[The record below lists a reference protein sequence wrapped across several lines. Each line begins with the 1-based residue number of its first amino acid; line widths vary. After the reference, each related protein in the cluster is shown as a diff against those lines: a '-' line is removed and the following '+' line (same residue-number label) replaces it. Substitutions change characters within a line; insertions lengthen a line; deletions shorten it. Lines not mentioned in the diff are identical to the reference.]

1 MNNFY
6 IIPNNKDILL
16 NNLILPLEDY
26 SIGFDVYYKAEEINK
41 LSEKY
46 NISVIINKF
55 MHKTDIENIGGIL
68 NKLINIKYFFI
79 EDLGL
84 TYFIP
89 KEKVVI
95 SQNHIINNYDSIN
108 YFKELG
114 FTSVL
119 INNDLTIE
127 EIKEIISNTSS
138 NLFMYFISK
147 NNLMYSK
154 RHLISAFS
162 DYKNNVLDN
171 KKEISEKVSNYKLLI
186 KEEKCGTCIFNSKI
200 FSANKYLDD
209 LTSINKIINLSNINK
224 EETNIILNNFKSKE
238 LNKLLEVD
246 NYFLENKIAYKV
258 GDLND

>member
-26 SIGFDVYYKAEEINK
+26 SIGFDVYYKVEEINK

-154 RHLISAFS
+154 KHLISAFS

-186 KEEKCGTCIFNSKI
+186 KEEECGTCIFNSKI

-209 LTSINKIINLSNINK
+209 IACINKIINLSNIN
-224 EETNIILNNFKSKE
+224 EEKTKIILNNYNNKD
-238 LNKLLEVD
+238 LDKLLEVD

>member
-16 NNLILPLEDY
+16 DNLILPLEDY
-26 SIGFDVYYKAEEINK
+26 SIGFDVYYKVEEINK

-154 RHLISAFS
+154 RHLISSFS
-162 DYKNNVLDN
+162 DYKNKLLDN

-186 KEEKCGTCIFNSKI
+186 KEEECGTCIFNSKI

-209 LTSINKIINLSNINK
+209 IACINKIINLSNIN
-224 EETNIILNNFKSKE
+224 EEKTKVILNNYNNKD
-238 LNKLLEVD
+238 LDKLLEVD

>member
-26 SIGFDVYYKAEEINK
+26 SIGFDVYYKVEEINK

-95 SQNHIINNYDSIN
+95 SQNHTINNYDSIN

-154 RHLISAFS
+154 RHLISSFS
-162 DYKNNVLDN
+162 DYKNKLLEN
-171 KKEISEKVSNYKLLI
+171 KKEISEKISNYKLLI
-186 KEEKCGTCIFNSKI
+186 KEEECGTCIFNSKI

>member
-16 NNLILPLEDY
+16 DNLILPLEDY
-26 SIGFDVYYKAEEINK
+26 SIGFDVYYKVEEINK

-186 KEEKCGTCIFNSKI
+186 KEEECGTCIFNSKI

-224 EETNIILNNFKSKE
+224 EEANIILNNFKSKE

>member
-16 NNLILPLEDY
+16 DNLILPLEDY
-26 SIGFDVYYKAEEINK
+26 SIGFDVYYKVEEINK

-162 DYKNNVLDN
+162 DYKNKLLDN

-186 KEEKCGTCIFNSKI
+186 KEEECGTCIFNSKI

>member
-26 SIGFDVYYKAEEINK
+26 SIGFDAYYKVEEINK

-186 KEEKCGTCIFNSKI
+186 KEEECGTCIFNSKI

-209 LTSINKIINLSNINK
+209 IACINKIINLSNINK
-224 EETNIILNNFKSKE
+224 EETKIILNNYNNKD
-238 LNKLLEVD
+238 LDKLLEVD

>member
-26 SIGFDVYYKAEEINK
+26 SIGFDVYYKVEEINK

-95 SQNHIINNYDSIN
+95 SQNHIINN
-108 YFKELG
+108 FK
-114 FTSVL
+114 
-119 INNDLTIE
+119 NA
-127 EIKEIISNTSS
+127 
-138 NLFMYFISK
+138 SK
-147 NNLMYSK
+147 
-154 RHLISAFS
+154 
-162 DYKNNVLDN
+162 
-171 KKEISEKVSNYKLLI
+171 KVI
-186 KEEKCGTCIFNSKI
+186 
-200 FSANKYLDD
+200 
-209 LTSINKIINLSNINK
+209 
-224 EETNIILNNFKSKE
+224 
-238 LNKLLEVD
+238 
-246 NYFLENKIAYKV
+246 
-258 GDLND
+258 

>member
-16 NNLILPLEDY
+16 DNLILPLEDY
-26 SIGFDVYYKAEEINK
+26 SIGFDVYYKVEEINK

-127 EIKEIISNTSS
+127 EIKKIISNTSS

>member
-16 NNLILPLEDY
+16 DNLILPLEDY
-26 SIGFDVYYKAEEINK
+26 SIGFDVYYKVEEINK

-186 KEEKCGTCIFNSKI
+186 KEEECGTCIFNSKI

-209 LTSINKIINLSNINK
+209 IACINKIINLSNIN
-224 EETNIILNNFKSKE
+224 EEKTKVILNNYNNKD
-238 LNKLLEVD
+238 LDKLLEVD

-258 GDLND
+258 GD

>member
-6 IIPNNKDILL
+6 IIPNNQDILL

-26 SIGFDVYYKAEEINK
+26 SIGFDVYYKVEEINK

-186 KEEKCGTCIFNSKI
+186 KEEECGTCIFNSKI

-209 LTSINKIINLSNINK
+209 LTSINKIINLSNIN
-224 EETNIILNNFKSKE
+224 EEKTKIILNNYNNKD
-238 LNKLLEVD
+238 LDKLLEVD

>member
-26 SIGFDVYYKAEEINK
+26 SIGFDVYYKVEEINK

-186 KEEKCGTCIFNSKI
+186 KEEECGTCIFNSKI

-209 LTSINKIINLSNINK
+209 IACINKIINLSNIN
-224 EETNIILNNFKSKE
+224 EEKTKVILNNYNNKD
-238 LNKLLEVD
+238 LDKLLEVD

>member
-26 SIGFDVYYKAEEINK
+26 SIGFDVYYKVEEINK

-186 KEEKCGTCIFNSKI
+186 KEEECGTCIFNSKI

-209 LTSINKIINLSNINK
+209 IACINKIINLSNINK
-224 EETNIILNNFKSKE
+224 EETKIILNNYNNKD
-238 LNKLLEVD
+238 LDKLLEVD

>member
-16 NNLILPLEDY
+16 DNLILPLEDY
-26 SIGFDVYYKAEEINK
+26 SIGFDVYYKVEEINK

-119 INNDLTIE
+119 INNDLTRE
-127 EIKEIISNTSS
+127 EIKEIISNTAS

-154 RHLISAFS
+154 RHLISSFS
-162 DYKNNVLDN
+162 DYKNKLLEN
-171 KKEISEKVSNYKLLI
+171 KKEISEKISNYKLLI

-209 LTSINKIINLSNINK
+209 IACINKIINLSNIN
-224 EETNIILNNFKSKE
+224 EEKTKVILNNYNNKD
-238 LNKLLEVD
+238 LDKLLEVD

>member
-26 SIGFDVYYKAEEINK
+26 SIGFDVYYKVEEINK

-55 MHKTDIENIGGIL
+55 MHKTDIKNIGGIL

-154 RHLISAFS
+154 RHLISSFS

-209 LTSINKIINLSNINK
+209 IACINKIINLSNINK

>member
-6 IIPNNKDILL
+6 IIPNNKDIILD
-16 NNLILPLEDY
+16 NLILPLEDY
-26 SIGFDVYYKAEEINK
+26 SIGFDVYYKVEEINK

-55 MHKTDIENIGGIL
+55 MHKADIENIGGIL

-84 TYFIP
+84 TYFLP
-89 KEKVVI
+89 KEKIVI

>member
-26 SIGFDVYYKAEEINK
+26 SIGFDVYYKVEEINK

-154 RHLISAFS
+154 RHLISSFS

-186 KEEKCGTCIFNSKI
+186 KEEECGTCIFNSKI

-209 LTSINKIINLSNINK
+209 IACINKIINLSNIN
-224 EETNIILNNFKSKE
+224 EEKTKVILNNYNNKD
-238 LNKLLEVD
+238 LDKLLEVD

>member
-26 SIGFDVYYKAEEINK
+26 SIGFDVYYKVEEINK

-154 RHLISAFS
+154 RRLISAFS

-186 KEEKCGTCIFNSKI
+186 KEEECGTCIFNSKI

-224 EETNIILNNFKSKE
+224 EETKIILNNYNNKD
-238 LNKLLEVD
+238 LDKLLEVD

>member
-16 NNLILPLEDY
+16 DNLILPLEDY
-26 SIGFDVYYKAEEINK
+26 SIGFDVYYKVEEINK

-114 FTSVL
+114 FLSVL

-127 EIKEIISNTSS
+127 EIKEIINRTSS

-154 RHLISAFS
+154 RHLISSFS
-162 DYKNNVLDN
+162 DYKNKLLDN
-171 KKEISEKVSNYKLLI
+171 KKEISEKISNYKLLI

>member
-26 SIGFDVYYKAEEINK
+26 SIGFDVYYKVEEINK

-119 INNDLTIE
+119 VNNDLTIE

-224 EETNIILNNFKSKE
+224 EETNITLNNFKSKE

>member
-26 SIGFDVYYKAEEINK
+26 SIGFDVYYKVEEINK

-154 RHLISAFS
+154 RHLISSFS

-186 KEEKCGTCIFNSKI
+186 KEEECGTCIFNSKI

-209 LTSINKIINLSNINK
+209 IACINKIINLSNINK

>member
-16 NNLILPLEDY
+16 DNLILPLEDY
-26 SIGFDVYYKAEEINK
+26 SIGFDVYYKVEEINK

-154 RHLISAFS
+154 RHLISSFS
-162 DYKNNVLDN
+162 DYKNKLLDN

-186 KEEKCGTCIFNSKI
+186 KEEECGTCIFNSKI

>member
-26 SIGFDVYYKAEEINK
+26 SIGFDVYYKVEEINK

-186 KEEKCGTCIFNSKI
+186 KEEECGTCIFNSKI

-209 LTSINKIINLSNINK
+209 IACINKIINLSNIN
-224 EETNIILNNFKSKE
+224 EEKTKIILNNYNNKD
-238 LNKLLEVD
+238 LDKLLEVD

>member
-26 SIGFDVYYKAEEINK
+26 SIGFDVYYKVEEINK

-154 RHLISAFS
+154 RHLISSFS
-162 DYKNNVLDN
+162 DYKNKLLDN

>member
-26 SIGFDVYYKAEEINK
+26 SIGFDVYYKVEEINK

-171 KKEISEKVSNYKLLI
+171 KKEISEKISNYKLLI

>member
-26 SIGFDVYYKAEEINK
+26 SIGFDVYYKVEEINK

-154 RHLISAFS
+154 RHLISSFS
-162 DYKNNVLDN
+162 DYKNKLLDN

-186 KEEKCGTCIFNSKI
+186 KEEECGTCIFNSKI

>member
-26 SIGFDVYYKAEEINK
+26 SIGFDVYYKVEEINK

-186 KEEKCGTCIFNSKI
+186 KEEECGTCIFNSKI

-209 LTSINKIINLSNINK
+209 LTSINKIINLSNIN
-224 EETNIILNNFKSKE
+224 EEKTKVILNNYNNKD
-238 LNKLLEVD
+238 LDKLLEVD

>member
-16 NNLILPLEDY
+16 DNLILPLEDY
-26 SIGFDVYYKAEEINK
+26 SIGFDVYYKVEEINK

-55 MHKTDIENIGGIL
+55 MHKADIENIGGIL

-186 KEEKCGTCIFNSKI
+186 KEEECGTCIFNSKI

-209 LTSINKIINLSNINK
+209 IACINKIINLSNIN
-224 EETNIILNNFKSKE
+224 EDETKIILNNYNNKE
-238 LNKLLEVD
+238 IDKLLDVD

>member
-26 SIGFDVYYKAEEINK
+26 SIGFDVYYKVEEINK

-55 MHKTDIENIGGIL
+55 MHKADIENIGGIL

-127 EIKEIISNTSS
+127 EIKEIISNTYS

-186 KEEKCGTCIFNSKI
+186 KEEECGTCIFNSKI

>member
-26 SIGFDVYYKAEEINK
+26 SIGFDVYYKVEEINK

-154 RHLISAFS
+154 RHLISSFS
-162 DYKNNVLDN
+162 DYKNKLLEN
-171 KKEISEKVSNYKLLI
+171 KKEISEKISNYKLLI
-186 KEEKCGTCIFNSKI
+186 KEEECGTCIFNSKI

>member
-26 SIGFDVYYKAEEINK
+26 SIGFDVYYKVEEINK

-186 KEEKCGTCIFNSKI
+186 KEEECGTCIFNSKI

-209 LTSINKIINLSNINK
+209 IACINKIINLSNINK
-224 EETNIILNNFKSKE
+224 EETKVILNNYNNKD
-238 LNKLLEVD
+238 LDKLLEVD

>member
-16 NNLILPLEDY
+16 DNLILPLEDY
-26 SIGFDVYYKAEEINK
+26 SIGFDVYYKVEEINK

-108 YFKELG
+108 YFKELS

-186 KEEKCGTCIFNSKI
+186 KEEECGTCIFNSKI

>member
-16 NNLILPLEDY
+16 DNLILPLEDY
-26 SIGFDVYYKAEEINK
+26 SIGFDVYYKVEEINK

-186 KEEKCGTCIFNSKI
+186 KEEECGTCIFNSKI

-209 LTSINKIINLSNINK
+209 IACINKIINLSNIN
-224 EETNIILNNFKSKE
+224 EEKTKVILNNYNNKD
-238 LNKLLEVD
+238 LDKLLEVD

>member
-26 SIGFDVYYKAEEINK
+26 SIGFDVYYKVEEINK

-171 KKEISEKVSNYKLLI
+171 KKEISEKISNYKLLI

-209 LTSINKIINLSNINK
+209 IACINKIINLSNINK

>member
-26 SIGFDVYYKAEEINK
+26 SIGFDVYYKVEEINK

-154 RHLISAFS
+154 RHLISSFS

-186 KEEKCGTCIFNSKI
+186 KEEECGTCIFNSKI

>member
-26 SIGFDVYYKAEEINK
+26 SIGFDVYYKVEEINK

-114 FTSVL
+114 FLSVL

-186 KEEKCGTCIFNSKI
+186 KEEECGTCIFNSKI

>member
-26 SIGFDVYYKAEEINK
+26 SIGFDVYYKVEEINK

-186 KEEKCGTCIFNSKI
+186 KEEECGTCIFNSKI

>member
-26 SIGFDVYYKAEEINK
+26 SIGFDVYYKVEEINK

-154 RHLISAFS
+154 RHLISSFS
-162 DYKNNVLDN
+162 DYKNKLLDN

-186 KEEKCGTCIFNSKI
+186 KEEECGTCIFNSKI

-224 EETNIILNNFKSKE
+224 EETNIIFINFKSKE

>member
-26 SIGFDVYYKAEEINK
+26 SIGFDVYYKVEEINK

-154 RHLISAFS
+154 RHLISSFS
-162 DYKNNVLDN
+162 DYKNKLLDN
-171 KKEISEKVSNYKLLI
+171 KKEISEKISNYKLLI

>member
-26 SIGFDVYYKAEEINK
+26 SIGFDVYYKVEEINK

-55 MHKTDIENIGGIL
+55 MHKADIENIGGIL

-186 KEEKCGTCIFNSKI
+186 KEEECGTCIFNSKI

-209 LTSINKIINLSNINK
+209 IACINKIINLSNIN
-224 EETNIILNNFKSKE
+224 EEKTKVILNNYNDKD
-238 LNKLLEVD
+238 LDKLLGVD